1 MLGKHNHIFCSY
13 PFVHLLPPT
22 TSTTW
27 AWGPNYIHQQ
37 RQQTTK
43 QQGLDLRKVGWKN
56 SSSAASLILEDYVTL
71 FVNPQGRQQRQYL
84 LIAWMGQRQ
93 PVPLTPIPIYINP
106 VNPVGI
112 IIKCLRQ
119 DSTSKIGKV
128 NTGKQEIPSPKNR
141 KKKKRRHKMSM

>member
-22 TSTTW
+22 TSSTW
-27 AWGPNYIHQQ
+27 GWGPNYIHQQ

-43 QQGLDLRKVGWKN
+43 QGLDLRKGGWKN

-84 LIAWMGQRQ
+84 LIAWANDNLSHLPQYIYKSSKSRRYYYQ
-93 PVPLTPIPIYINP
+93 VPP
-106 VNPVGI
+106 
-112 IIKCLRQ
+112 
-119 DSTSKIGKV
+119 
-128 NTGKQEIPSPKNR
+128 TGLYF
-141 KKKKRRHKMSM
+141 